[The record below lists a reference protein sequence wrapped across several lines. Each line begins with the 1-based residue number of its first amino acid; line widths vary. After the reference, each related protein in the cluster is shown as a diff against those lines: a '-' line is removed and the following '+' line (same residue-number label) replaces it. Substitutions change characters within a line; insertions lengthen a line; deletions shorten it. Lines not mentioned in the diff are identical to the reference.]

1 MALLKTFHAPLLA
14 PRPDFGPAHL
24 QSHIKVVPFA
34 LLHPHA
40 QLSFTLFPLECM
52 KRSWQLLLLRCSDGS
67 TLLSFL
73 FFSLRVLHISSLW
86 GCEGSGV
93 TATLPFPSLVLR
105 QDQQPLFEDAWGRVQ
120 LLKKQPDW
128 CENVGHADA
137 QPKVGGY
144 FTHQYVNRFYIAS
157 LAE

>member
-1 MALLKTFHAPLLA
+1 MSLTDLIFRLKKTQKQKKCCGPAKDISCPFN
-14 PRPDFGPAHL
+14 FGLAHL

-86 GCEGSGV
+86 GCEGSAV

-120 LLKKQPDW
+120 LLKEATRLMWERWP
-128 CENVGHADA
+128 CGCS
-137 QPKVGGY
+137 
-144 FTHQYVNRFYIAS
+144 T
-157 LAE
+157 